1 MQLPVDGLGEERLV
15 FDGELPTQL
24 LLTGEES
31 LPSKSAGKGT
41 RAFLL
46 ARNCSWCLSRDFA
59 GECVAGGARNDYT
72 TTCCAHDILFVL
84 HLCTRLVGLAQRKS
98 RSHSRMAWSQHV
110 LQVNLLPQISRRHS
124 R

>member
-72 TTCCAHDILFVL
+72 TTCNHAVL
-84 HLCTRLVGLAQRKS
+84 TIFFSCCISARVLLGLHRESDAAIQGWHGHNMCCK
-98 RSHSRMAWSQHV
+98 
-110 LQVNLLPQISRRHS
+110 
-124 R
+124 